1 MKVLIATRNRGK
13 LREYADL
20 LADLTAG
27 GQPIEWVSL
36 ADLGIEREVE
46 ETGTTFEENARL
58 KATAYARE
66 SGLLTLADDSGLEVD
81 ALGGAPGV
89 HSARYGGPELDDEG
103 RYRLLLEA
111 LKDVPEGKRS
121 ARFRCV
127 VAITTPEGEL
137 HTAEGTCEGRIAREP
152 KGEHGFGYDPV
163 FVVEEYGRTMA
174 ELGPEIKN
182 RISHRARALEAIRPM
197 LATLLVRYA
206 EEGDD

>member
-174 ELGPEIKN
+174 ELGPEVKN
-182 RISHRARALEAIRPM
+182 RVSHRARALEAIRPM

>member
-111 LKDVPEGKRS
+111 LKGVPEGKRS

-182 RISHRARALEAIRPM
+182 RISHRARALEAIRPV
-197 LATLLVRYA
+197 LATLLVRHA
-206 EEGDD
+206 EESDD